1 MIMLPEINRLKKKKD
16 FERVLKKGKGYK
28 EDFLYLKIIRN
39 NLKNSRFGFI
49 VSNKFSKKAVV
60 RNKIKRRLK
69 SLTKIKLSR
78 IEKGIDGVII
88 VRPGLEIND
97 FWELEEKINKLFEK
111 AKIIK

>member
-1 MIMLPEINRLKKKKD
+1 
-16 FERVLKKGKGYK
+16 
-28 EDFLYLKIIRN
+28 
-39 NLKNSRFGFI
+39 
-49 VSNKFSKKAVV
+49 
-60 RNKIKRRLK
+60 
-69 SLTKIKLSR
+69 LSR

>member
-1 MIMLPEINRLKKKKD
+1 MLPEINRLKKKKD
-16 FERVLKKGKGYK
+16 FENVLKKGKGYK
-28 EDFLYLKIIRN
+28 EDFLYLKIIKN

-49 VSNKFSKKAVV
+49 VSNKFSKKAVI

-69 SLTKIKLSR
+69 SLTEIKLSK

>member
-1 MIMLPEINRLKKKKD
+1 MLPEINRLKKKKD